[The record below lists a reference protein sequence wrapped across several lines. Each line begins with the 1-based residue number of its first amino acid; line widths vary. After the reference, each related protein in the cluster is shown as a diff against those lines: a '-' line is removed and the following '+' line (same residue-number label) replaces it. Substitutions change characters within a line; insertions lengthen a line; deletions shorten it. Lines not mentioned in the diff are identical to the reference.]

1 MKTTK
6 YTKKELSTILEKS
19 RVRNPE
25 MMNCEFRTIVV
36 RGRFILEET
45 RVKEGKKKVRTE
57 TGFGN
62 MKFSSFKYIGSLN

>member
-1 MKTTK
+1 MKTAK
-6 YTKKELSTILEKS
+6 YTKQTFSTILEKS
-19 RVRNPE
+19 RVKNPD

-45 RVKEGKKKVRTE
+45 KVKEGKRKVRTE

-62 MKFSSFKYIGSLN
+62 MKFSSFKYISSLN